1 MRPQVR
7 GWCCSRGARGRHRT
21 GAGPEGWLWPSSSS
35 RPHTHNNYIYNCALI
50 MSLGGSLPMRLGNC
64 KLTHEA
70 GLNSARPDPPCCC
83 SCHCSP
89 NWNAAAGIIFFAA
102 RARKTHQ

>member
-1 MRPQVR
+1 MLQQ
-7 GWCCSRGARGRHRT
+7 GRT
-21 GAGPEGWLWPSSSS
+21 GAAAHRGRAGGLAVAELELEA
-35 RPHTHNNYIYNCALI
+35 THAYALI

-70 GLNSARPDPPCCC
+70 GLSSARPDPPCCC

-89 NWNAAAGIIFFAA
+89 NCDAAAGIIFFAA
-102 RARKTHQ
+102 RARKTYQ

>member
-1 MRPQVR
+1 M
-7 GWCCSRGARGRHRT
+7 AELELE
-21 GAGPEGWLWPSSSS
+21 A
-35 RPHTHNNYIYNCALI
+35 THAHALI

-70 GLNSARPDPPCCC
+70 GLSSARSDPPCCC

-89 NWNAAAGIIFFAA
+89 NCDAAAGIIFFAA
-102 RARKTHQ
+102 RARKVHQ